1 MGPGEQKQVEAVLL
15 FNYMSPEYKN
25 DSEDDS
31 VYKITNLKW
40 NSDALKSRKRIGH
53 KKLHYKTRISE
64 KSRRKNPIEIIRT
77 VYRLPF

>member
-31 VYKITNLKW
+31 VYKITNLKR
-40 NSDALKSRKRIGH
+40 NSDAL
-53 KKLHYKTRISE
+53 
-64 KSRRKNPIEIIRT
+64 
-77 VYRLPF
+77 